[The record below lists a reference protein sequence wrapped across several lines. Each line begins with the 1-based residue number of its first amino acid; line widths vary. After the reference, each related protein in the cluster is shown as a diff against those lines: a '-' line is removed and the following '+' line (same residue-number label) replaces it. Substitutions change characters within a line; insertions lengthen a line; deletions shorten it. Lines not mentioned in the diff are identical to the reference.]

1 MTDRVLCR
9 YYLEG
14 TCRYGQACTFSHDL
28 QDSPSMVCKYWA
40 AGFCKYGD
48 KCRYD
53 HKHPHRAPRAA
64 LKPAATTGAAPSPE
78 PGAPGLGSE
87 PPASHALLASLPLD
101 PFETDAGQG
110 AEPDAA
116 AVVDDDAMDGLGGW
130 EEEGRDPWA
139 QAAADAALRAGARP
153 PPWSRPGAMAGAMT
167 GAVARPPGAP
177 ASAHGLCPA
186 FLATGTCPRGDA
198 CDRPHGEACPRCGR
212 HALHPTDA
220 AAAAAHLRECG
231 ARHDRLAARQAAAR
245 LECAICLERVL
256 GKAEAGARRF
266 GLLACDHV
274 FCLACIRS
282 WRQEG
287 EVDVD
292 TALRTCPV
300 CRQTAFFVTPS
311 TVWPESA
318 EQKQAIV
325 EGYRAKLASID
336 CMHFDKGR
344 GACPFGASCHYKH
357 AYEDGTVEVPS
368 NRLAADEEGEVRML
382 QPMRLSDFIT
392 ITDRRSRRR

>member
-1 MTDRVLCR
+1 MLSRPP
-9 YYLEG
+9 
-14 TCRYGQACTFSHDL
+14 SHL
-28 QDSPSMVCKYWA
+28 HQ
-40 AGFCKYGD
+40 
-48 KCRYD
+48 CRYD

-64 LKPAATTGAAPSPE
+64 PKPAATSGTAPSPE

-110 AEPDAA
+110 AEPGAA

-292 TALRTCPV
+292 TVR
-300 CRQTAFFVTPS
+300 
-311 TVWPESA
+311 
-318 EQKQAIV
+318 
-325 EGYRAKLASID
+325 G
-336 CMHFDKGR
+336 GR
-344 GACPFGASCHYKH
+344 GVLRH
-357 AYEDGTVEVPS
+357 AG
-368 NRLAADEEGEVRML
+368 RWG
-382 QPMRLSDFIT
+382 
-392 ITDRRSRRR
+392 RRRESGVGGMLELARAWRRGAGTAARACQEWRSAAGPGDTPPRPPYRRCGPARCAGRQPSS

>member
-28 QDSPSMVCKYWA
+28 QDTPSMVCKYWA

-64 LKPAATTGAAPSPE
+64 PKPAATSGTAPSPE

-110 AEPDAA
+110 AEPGAA
-116 AVVDDDAMDGLGGW
+116 AV
-130 EEEGRDPWA
+130 
-139 QAAADAALRAGARP
+139 
-153 PPWSRPGAMAGAMT
+153 
-167 GAVARPPGAP
+167 
-177 ASAHGLCPA
+177 
-186 FLATGTCPRGDA
+186 
-198 CDRPHGEACPRCGR
+198 
-212 HALHPTDA
+212 
-220 AAAAAHLRECG
+220 
-231 ARHDRLAARQAAAR
+231 
-245 LECAICLERVL
+245 
-256 GKAEAGARRF
+256 
-266 GLLACDHV
+266 
-274 FCLACIRS
+274 
-282 WRQEG
+282 
-287 EVDVD
+287 
-292 TALRTCPV
+292 
-300 CRQTAFFVTPS
+300 
-311 TVWPESA
+311 SA

>member
-1 MTDRVLCR
+1 MDSLMSLNRVLCR

-28 QDSPSMVCKYWA
+28 QDTPSMVCKYWA

-64 LKPAATTGAAPSPE
+64 PKPAATSGTAPSPE

-110 AEPDAA
+110 AEPGAA

-130 EEEGRDPWA
+130 EEEGP
-139 QAAADAALRAGARP
+139 
-153 PPWSRPGAMAGAMT
+153 
-167 GAVARPPGAP
+167 
-177 ASAHGLCPA
+177 
-186 FLATGTCPRGDA
+186 
-198 CDRPHGEACPRCGR
+198 
-212 HALHPTDA
+212 
-220 AAAAAHLRECG
+220 AHLRECG